1 MHLVWPFG
9 HLQKCYMQFGA
20 IKNREPPC
28 LARLISPVFLF
39 AVVGEERRRAKPI
52 PYSHGHGNLNMAK
65 KGPISLLRIDCIR
78 GSSAAQKAR
87 GQQPCV
93 CSVACGR
100 YHACQQQKWAS
111 VGSKHPIGS
120 CWSRRS
126 GSWAVRACI
135 RHGHEDGKKTQIW
148 HQKQRQQPPY
158 YLG

>member
-1 MHLVWPFG
+1 M
-9 HLQKCYMQFGA
+9 
-20 IKNREPPC
+20 
-28 LARLISPVFLF
+28 
-39 AVVGEERRRAKPI
+39 
-52 PYSHGHGNLNMAK
+52 
-65 KGPISLLRIDCIR
+65 RIDCIR

-120 CWSRRS
+120 CWSRQS

-148 HQKQRQQPPY
+148 HQKQRQQPPI
-158 YLG
+158 LPWVDGVWVLTSWAAIGDHCREFAASLPPRPPPRPSLRVWWFGHRKGTISARVTR